1 MGEGEVVLLLYK
13 KLLLSGIIVFSQRND
28 IQMLVYRLV
37 LADADEDCRKR
48 RIERW
53 LLLKNVAIMFIYSTA
68 DANNNNQVKSRDDFS
83 SRLSQKG
90 QSEKVIF

>member
-13 KLLLSGIIVFSQRND
+13 KLLLSGIIIFSQRND

-53 LLLKNVAIMFIYSTA
+53 LLLKNVAIMFIDSTA
-68 DANNNNQVKSRDDFS
+68 DAFVYLYFLKNVFRYIVNS
-83 SRLSQKG
+83 SG
-90 QSEKVIF
+90 I

>member
-37 LADADEDCRKR
+37 LADADEDCRKS
-48 RIERW
+48 RIERC
-53 LLLKNVAIMFIYSTA
+53 LLF
-68 DANNNNQVKSRDDFS
+68 
-83 SRLSQKG
+83 
-90 QSEKVIF
+90 EKCGHHVY